1 MYRAIVL
8 SIVFCIIGCTNSPT
22 KYKNKLFVEG
32 VDFFYDTSL
41 VRDKNLES
49 IKKNITNI
57 NVDSIVSVQ
66 QVLNKVVEHLPS
78 QIEVPDIFHV
88 NLLNDSIWIIEG
100 KLKEDLD
107 MIYFGGDIHVEIRK
121 KDSFI
126 IGYVL
131 GE

>member
-57 NVDSIVSVQ
+57 NVDSI
-66 QVLNKVVEHLPS
+66 
-78 QIEVPDIFHV
+78 IFYV